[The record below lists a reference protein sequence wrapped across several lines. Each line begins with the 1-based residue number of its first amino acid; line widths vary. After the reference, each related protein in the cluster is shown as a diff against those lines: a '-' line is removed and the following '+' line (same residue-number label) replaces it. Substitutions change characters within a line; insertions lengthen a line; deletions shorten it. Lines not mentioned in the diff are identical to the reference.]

1 MTIYRPELVNVNEL
15 KHVPLT
21 ITHPYHM
28 VPDYESV
35 LHQGAQISETGK
47 KIGADMASR
56 SGTFTDYMLNALD
69 RVSAYQQFSS
79 NLEQQAIL
87 DPDSV
92 DAHDIT
98 IAQAEASLAL
108 NITRNVLNRII
119 QGWRDL
125 INTR

>member
-1 MTIYRPELVNVNEL
+1 MTIYRPELVNLNEL
-15 KHVPLT
+15 KNVPLT
-21 ITHPYHM
+21 ISHPYHM
-28 VPDYESV
+28 VPKFESV
-35 LHQGAQISETGK
+35 LNQGAQITETGK
-47 KIGADMASR
+47 KIGADMATR

-69 RVSAYQQFSS
+69 KVSAHQQFSS
-79 NLEQQAIL
+79 NLVQQAIL

-98 IAQAEASLAL
+98 IAQTEASLAL
-108 NITRNVLNRII
+108 NITRNVLNRIV